1 MVNLTA
7 QHEADVL
14 CSFRDVPK
22 SIYNTVIVDDQ
33 LLVNLA
39 LQHESVVL
47 FSFRDVPE
55 PVYNIVDDYP
65 HQLLACLA
73 IQNEA
78 DVLCSFRDD
87 VPGPMDC
94 KPKRYVA
101 SDPTDTCISQVT
113 LLSL

>member
-1 MVNLTA
+1 MVNLAA

-22 SIYNTVIVDDQ
+22 SVHNTIIVDDQ

-39 LQHESVVL
+39 LQHEPVVQ
-47 FSFRDVPE
+47 FSFRDVPGS
-55 PVYNIVDDYP
+55 VYNIVDDYP
-65 HQLLACLA
+65 HQLLVCLA

-78 DVLCSFRDD
+78 VVLCSFRDD